1 MANPF
6 SRGGVSRKD
15 AKAMGDMLASGKST
29 ARSSIYSRAVRE
41 PPQEKPLSTRGIVA
55 LVLLLALPPV
65 GIAFVW
71 RMRVFLP
78 RGRTLLTVLSTL
90 VLVAMVSAVMPVSH
104 MPLVTPSPSLPESF
118 SQASNTQAEAD
129 MSRITQLTDESG
141 SAGTTS
147 TAQVYMADGDPYYH
161 AVNPCGDTELTLM
174 LTLEEAVDRGLAPC
188 PTCQPPTLSN

>member
-65 GIAFVW
+65 G
-71 RMRVFLP
+71 RM
-78 RGRTLLTVLSTL
+78 
-90 VLVAMVSAVMPVSH
+90 
-104 MPLVTPSPSLPESF
+104 
-118 SQASNTQAEAD
+118 
-129 MSRITQLTDESG
+129 
-141 SAGTTS
+141 
-147 TAQVYMADGDPYYH
+147 
-161 AVNPCGDTELTLM
+161 
-174 LTLEEAVDRGLAPC
+174 
-188 PTCQPPTLSN
+188 